1 MFFHSNFKITMVKR
15 LKWWCLESWQLQHNS
30 STMQLG
36 SFHFDESFT
45 YILQREVQEK
55 KNKTIYWRVRE
66 LVTLKR
72 GGADNKR
79 F

>member
-1 MFFHSNFKITMVKR
+1 M
-15 LKWWCLESWQLQHNS
+15 L
-30 STMQLG
+30 LG

-55 KNKTIYWRVRE
+55 KNKTIYRRVRE

-72 GGADNKR
+72 GSADNKR

>member
-1 MFFHSNFKITMVKR
+1 
-15 LKWWCLESWQLQHNS
+15 
-30 STMQLG
+30 MQLG

-72 GGADNKR
+72 GGADNKW

>member
-1 MFFHSNFKITMVKR
+1 
-15 LKWWCLESWQLQHNS
+15 
-30 STMQLG
+30 MQLG
-36 SFHFDESFT
+36 SLHFDESFT

-79 F
+79 FEKAVVVYFLERGFNSFERLSVLKTK